1 MPMKIQ
7 ELLQAKGNAVM
18 TIHPEASLYDALT
31 ALVRHRIGSL
41 VVTNPP
47 GKVVGIITERDLLRE
62 CATHGERLREI
73 RIQEVMTTHLIIGV
87 PDDDVAYVM
96 GIMTQNRIR
105 HLPIIDGQRLEG
117 LISIGDVVKAQ
128 LEETE
133 FENRYLKDYIQRQ

>member
-1 MPMKIQ
+1 MKVQ
-7 ELLQAKGNAVM
+7 DLLRAKGTAVM
-18 TIHPEASLYDALT
+18 TIHPEATLYDALA
-31 ALVRHRIGSL
+31 ALVHHRIGSL
-41 VVTNPP
+41 VVTDDA

-62 CATHGERLREI
+62 CATRGERLKELQI
-73 RIQEVMTTHLIIGV
+73 REVMTTHLIIGV
-87 PDDDVAYVM
+87 PDDDVGYVM